1 MASLRLVL
9 RNLFRKG
16 QNTMAK
22 VLTLCLGLTFGLVLI
37 AKVYFEGSYNTHYP
51 DNERIFLVSQVMTKY
66 EENKEYHQVSGG
78 VVTQLKEMN
87 PEIEECTRFTYFAE
101 NRYFTDA
108 GTNKKYEGTGILAD
122 TNLFKV
128 LPRPM
133 ITGNAEDILSKP
145 MQAIISRSLA
155 AKIGTETIGK
165 MISFDFNPKA
175 KFMLAGIFE
184 DLPEN
189 TTYKYDIILS
199 MSSISHFMGD
209 GSENLMGNDRYIGFI
224 KSHSGV
230 VPEELEKKVQQ
241 NVQEYIPDDVKEEF
255 KRSGFKYTLTIN
267 SLNRIH
273 EANESVYQ
281 LKLILLFLAI
291 LLIVTSTMNY
301 LLLVISVIINRAKQV
316 AVYKCYGAGRRE
328 LTAIAMTESFVYLLM
343 AIALG
348 LIFLLAMQ
356 GQIVSLLNVSM
367 KALFLSKGMIFILFT
382 VLMIYLLSG
391 LITTVFYKE
400 IPVASAFRNLKVNK
414 KVWKLILL
422 FTQFIAI
429 GTLLPLLF
437 IVNKQYNYMVTDSP
451 GYNYEN
457 LAYMRINRIDSLT
470 YKTMINELNSLP
482 EVNDVTASCQLP
494 FRWSSGNNIQ
504 MLNNT
509 DELFNVSDYYFTN
522 SNFFALMEIPLLE
535 GTTFSGGND
544 QIMVDRNFVNK
555 MREIGKWDN
564 GSAIGKSFFV
574 TGHGGPFTICGVYEN
589 FRMGTINRQDN
600 RPSIMFPEYKK
611 YIPDYLVIKYN
622 QVSQESLI
630 KTNDLVN
637 RLIPD
642 QVNNIILW
650 KTEMIHLYANFYRF
664 RNSISIGFIA
674 SFLIVI
680 IGLIGYLQDELN
692 RRRKEIAIRIINGA
706 EKSSIFMLYLV
717 DILKLALPSL
727 LVGVIIANGIS
738 RRWLEQFSEKIS
750 PEWWIFAICVIF
762 IIGFL
767 IIVVAYNIWKATR
780 ANPIESLKAE

>member
-1 MASLRLVL
+1 MTSFRLII

-16 QNTMAK
+16 QNTIAK
-22 VLTLCLGLTFGLVLI
+22 ILTLSLGLTFGLVLI
-37 AKVYFEGSYNTHYP
+37 AKVSFEGSYNTHYP
-51 DNERIFLVSQVMTKY
+51 NNDRVFLLSQQMTKY
-66 EENKEYHQVSGG
+66 GKESNRPQISGG
-78 VVTQLKEMN
+78 VVTQLKEMI

-108 GTNKKYEGTGILAD
+108 ETNKKYEGTGILAD

-133 ITGNAEDILSKP
+133 IKGNAEDILSKP

-155 AKIGTETIGK
+155 AKIGAQTVGK

-209 GSENLMGNDRYIGFI
+209 GTTNLMGNDRYIGFI
-224 KSHSGV
+224 KSHSDV
-230 VPEELEKKVQQ
+230 VPEGLEKKVQQ
-241 NVQEYIPDDVKEEF
+241 SVQEYITDDVKEEF

-267 SLNRIH
+267 SLNKIH
-273 EANESVYQ
+273 EANESVHQ

-356 GQIVSLLNVSM
+356 RPIVSLLDVSM
-367 KALFLSKGMIFILFT
+367 KALFLSKGIFFILFT
-382 VLMIYLLSG
+382 ILIIYLLSG

-414 KVWKLILL
+414 KVWKLVLL

-451 GYNYEN
+451 GYNYED
-457 LAYMRINRIDSLT
+457 LAYMRINRIDSSI
-470 YKTMINELNSLP
+470 YKTMMNELNSLS
-482 EVNDVTASCQLP
+482 EIKDVTASCQLP
-494 FRWSSGNNIQ
+494 FIWSSGNNIQ
-504 MLNNT
+504 MLDNT

-535 GTTFSGGND
+535 GTTFSGSKD

-564 GSAIGKSFFV
+564 GSAIGKSFLV
-574 TGHGGPFTICGVYEN
+574 TGHGGPFTVCGVYEN
-589 FRMGTINRQDN
+589 FRMGTIHHQDN
-600 RPSIMFPEYKK
+600 RPSVMFPEYKK

-622 QVSQESLI
+622 HLSQESLI
-630 KTNDLVN
+630 KTNNLVN

-650 KTEMIHLYANFYRF
+650 KTEMIQLYANFYRF
-664 RNSISIGFIA
+664 RNSIFIGFIA
-674 SFLIVI
+674 SLLIVI
-680 IGLIGYLQDELN
+680 IGLVGYLQDELN

-706 EKSSIFMLYLV
+706 GKSSIFKLYLT
-717 DILKLALPSL
+717 DMLKLAFPSL
-727 LVGVIIANGIS
+727 ILGVIIAYGIS
-738 RRWLEQFSEKIS
+738 RRWLEQFSEKVS
-750 PEWWIFAICVIF
+750 PQWWIFAICIIF

-767 IIVVAYNIWKATR
+767 IVVVAYNIWRATR
-780 ANPIESLKAE
+780 TNPIESLKSE